1 MRGTF
6 RLGAL
11 GLALPALLQA
21 QSGSQVPEVRLL
33 GLQATWI
40 AQDLRPFS
48 SPYAGPNS
56 LTGTGDRAMTQ
67 TYGAYFGAQAT
78 ERWQV
83 YLDVELF
90 RGAGVG
96 RTTGLAGLPNGDAVR
111 SGSADLSQGPYLAR
125 GFARWTLPLG
135 GPDETLERGM
145 DQLPGRVSARRLVVT
160 VGKLAVNDLFDTSA
174 FAGSPRTQFMNWS
187 LFNAPAWDFAADTR
201 GYTRGL
207 AVELRQERW
216 ALAFGRFQMPTEAN
230 GNQLDSDL
238 AHAYADNLQL
248 TLAPGQGAVVRVLT
262 YVNRARMGDYA
273 AALREAVSSGDAAP
287 DVQATR
293 SPGRTKRGW
302 VLNAEQPLDAE
313 RASGLF
319 LRLGWNDGRT
329 ESFAFTEADRS
340 ASFGGQGR
348 GWGSEDRWGLAW
360 SSQDLSREHR
370 SYLRA
375 GGLGFVLGDGTLR
388 PGPER
393 VLEAFYAWAPRP
405 WLRITPDFQRIW
417 NPGCNRDRGPVSVA
431 GLRLRVSV

>member
-1 MRGTF
+1 MRGT
-6 RLGAL
+6 LCSWAL

-21 QSGSQVPEVRLL
+21 QSGPQLL

-40 AQDLRPFS
+40 GQDLRPFS

-56 LTGTGDRAMTQ
+56 LTGAGDRALTQ
-67 TYGAYFGAQAT
+67 TYGAYFGLQAT

-111 SGSADLSQGPYLAR
+111 SGSADLGQAPYLAR

-135 GPDETLERGM
+135 GSDEALNETVERGM

-207 AVELRQERW
+207 AVELHQARW
-216 ALAFGRFQMPTEAN
+216 ALAYGRFQMPTEAN

-238 AHAYADNLQL
+238 AHAHADNLQL
-248 TLAPGQGAVVRVLT
+248 TLAPEQGAVIRVLAF
-262 YVNRARMGDYA
+262 VNRARMGDYA
-273 AALREAVSSGDAAP
+273 TALNEATP
-287 DVQATR
+287 DIQAIR

-319 LRLGWNDGRT
+319 LRLGRNDGRT

-340 ASFGGQGR
+340 ASFGGQSR

-370 SYLRA
+370 AYLRA

-393 VLEAFYAWAPRP
+393 VIEAFYAFAPWP